1 MFCFSPTLR
10 IEPVLFHGGNQNNEA
25 VSERVS
31 LIMLHVT
38 QNQIAWR
45 SIGHYH
51 TLLLCPLESYLLK
64 SILEC
69 TTFINYLVHVQKHGK
84 SIELQVMMINS
95 GLSY

>member
-38 QNQIAWR
+38 QNQIAGR
-45 SIGHYH
+45 SIGH
-51 TLLLCPLESYLLK
+51 
-64 SILEC
+64 
-69 TTFINYLVHVQKHGK
+69 
-84 SIELQVMMINS
+84 
-95 GLSY
+95 